1 MLGCNKAI
9 ILILLKK
16 IVTGKLT
23 FHDRYLPLLRARAA
37 ADALVVG
44 ADDVIE
50 KEFFVWIEFNSIFLK
65 LKCFKK
71 VYTYQMNI
79 DFRLEKSKHDF

>member
-37 ADALVVG
+37 ADALVLLILGPVLFILLHPHP
-44 ADDVIE
+44 VP
-50 KEFFVWIEFNSIFLK
+50 
-65 LKCFKK
+65 
-71 VYTYQMNI
+71 
-79 DFRLEKSKHDF
+79 